1 MCVCKYV
8 CIGMCVCMH
17 VCMYVSKFVCMY
29 VLQVS
34 QAQATI
40 HEEVSS
46 VRMNI
51 AQYVTITNQQFASEN
66 DFVKY
71 QLAGVYVCMYVCMYV

>member
-1 MCVCKYV
+1 MYACVYV
-8 CIGMCVCMH
+8 YIGMCVCM
-17 VCMYVSKFVCMY
+17 YVCMY

-71 QLAGVYVCMYVCMYV
+71 QLAGVYVCMKIGVDDLGEKRPAP